1 VAVHKSR
8 DSQAIESKL
17 KQPRAPPQSFRTFV
31 TLPTKTLAAILV
43 EQKKDLVIAEI
54 ELPTALDIGQ
64 VLVEFYYSGICGS
77 QLGEID
83 GVKGPDK
90 WLPHLLGHEASGKVL
105 AIGPGVKHVKPGQIV
120 VAHWRPGKGIEANT
134 PKYNWNGNIVNA
146 GWITTF
152 NQYAVI
158 SENRLT
164 PISAQ
169 ADLKSAAL
177 YGCAVTTGL
186 GTIENKARVRF
197 GDLVV
202 VFGAGGIGLN
212 LIQGALLAGAAQV
225 VAVDLHDTRLA
236 LAQQI
241 GATTVINSTT
251 EDAFQA
257 ISRSLN
263 GEAAD
268 IFIDNTGQPEVIA
281 KGYQTIKPSGQVVL
295 VGVPKKGAEVS
306 VYTLDLHFGKSITGT
321 TGGQA
326 QPDNDIPRYMR
337 LFESRRMSLAP
348 LITEVAPLQKV
359 NHLIAGM
366 RSGQT
371 AGRCLID
378 HREYEA

>member
-1 VAVHKSR
+1 V
-8 DSQAIESKL
+8 I
-17 KQPRAPPQSFRTFV
+17 P
-31 TLPTKTLAAILV
+31 PTKTFAAILV
-43 EQKKDLVIAEI
+43 EQKKDLVITEI
-54 ELPTALDIGQ
+54 DLPTTLDIGQ

-83 GVKGPDK
+83 GVKGPDN
-90 WLPHLLGHEASGKVL
+90 WLPHLLGHEASGKAL

-134 PKYNWNGNIVNA
+134 PKYKWNGNTVNA

-169 ADLKSAAL
+169 ADLKTAAL

-186 GTIENKARVRF
+186 GTIENQARVRF

-212 LIQGALLAGAAQV
+212 LVQGASLAGAAEII
-225 VAVDLHDTRLA
+225 AVDLYDHRLE
-236 LAQQI
+236 LAKQL
-241 GATTVINSTT
+241 GATNVINGRH
-251 EDAFQA
+251 EDAFAA
-257 ISRSLN
+257 IASALA
-263 GEAAD
+263 GAAPD
-268 IFIDNTGQPEVIA
+268 IFIDNTGKPDVIA
-281 KGYQTIKPSGQVVL
+281 KGYQAVKPAGQVIL
-295 VGVPKKGAEVS
+295 VGVPKKGAETPL
-306 VYTLDLHFGKSITGT
+306 YTLDLHFGKSITGT
-321 TGGQA
+321 TGGEA
-326 QPDNDIPRYMR
+326 QPHLDIPRYMR
-337 LFESRRMSLAP
+337 LFERRRISLAP
-348 LITEVAPLQKV
+348 LVTEVAPLQKV
-359 NHLIAGM
+359 NQLIEGM

-378 HREYEA
+378 LRASAA

>member
-1 VAVHKSR
+1 M
-8 DSQAIESKL
+8 
-17 KQPRAPPQSFRTFV
+17 

-43 EQKKDLVIAEI
+43 EQKKALVVAEI
-54 ELPTALDIGQ
+54 DLPKNLDVGQ
-64 VLVEFYYSGICGS
+64 VLVEFFYSGICGS

-105 AIGPGVKHVKPGQIV
+105 AIGPGVKHVKPDQIV

-134 PKYNWNGNIVNA
+134 PNYNWNGQVVNA

-152 NQYAVI
+152 NKYAVI

-169 ADLKSAAL
+169 ADLKTAAL

-197 GDLVV
+197 GDTVV

-212 LIQGALLAGAAQV
+212 LIQGASLAGAAQI
-225 VAVDLHDTRLA
+225 VAVDLYGNRLE
-236 LAQQI
+236 LAKQF
-241 GATTVINSTT
+241 GATDVINGNDV
-251 EDAFQA
+251 DAFTA
-257 ISRSLN
+257 IDVALN

-268 IFIDNTGQPEVIA
+268 VFIDNTGSPDVIA
-281 KGYQTIKPSGQVVL
+281 RGYEIIKPSGQLVL
-295 VGVPKKGAEVS
+295 VGVPKKAAKTRFF
-306 VYTLDLHFGKSITGT
+306 TLDLHFGKSLTGT
-321 TGGQA
+321 TGGESL
-326 QPDNDIPRYMR
+326 PHEDIPRYMR
-337 LFESRRMSLAP
+337 LFEQRNVSLAP
-348 LITEVAPLQKV
+348 LITEVAPIHQV
-359 NHLIAGM
+359 NHLIEGM
-366 RSGQT
+366 RSGRT

-378 HREYEA
+378 FTGMAS